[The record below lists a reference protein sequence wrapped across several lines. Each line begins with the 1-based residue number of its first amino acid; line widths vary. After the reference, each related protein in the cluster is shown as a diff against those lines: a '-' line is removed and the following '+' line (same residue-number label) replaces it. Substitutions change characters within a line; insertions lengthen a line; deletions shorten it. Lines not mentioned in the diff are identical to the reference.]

1 MFRHRIGKRSL
12 ETSIALASFLSCVA
26 GMVNVVG
33 FLAIQK
39 LTTNVTGHFAF
50 FIEAF
55 DQLKFWEGL
64 IYIYYVLFFLLGAFV
79 SNTIIEIVYRKAKRY
94 AFSIPILL
102 EITLLVCA
110 GLFLH
115 PFIHTHPDFIAFLLL
130 FTMGLQ
136 NALVTKISS
145 SVIRTT
151 HLTGI
156 FTDLGI
162 ELSQLFFYNSSEQK
176 KQLTDSIKLKFT
188 IIFSFFIGGI
198 IAGLFYNT
206 FALKTL
212 IIAAAIL
219 FVGLIWKNIKLL
231 FYDYRTIKK

>member
-50 FIEAF
+50 FMEEF
-55 DQLKFWEGL
+55 DQLRFWEGL
-64 IYIYYVLFFLLGAFV
+64 IYIYYILFFLLGAFV

-94 AFSIPILL
+94 AFSVPIIL
-102 EITLLVCA
+102 EISLLICV
-110 GLFLH
+110 GLFFT
-115 PFIHTHPDFIAFLLL
+115 PYIQSHPDIIAFTLL

-145 SVIRTT
+145 AVVRTT
-151 HLTGI
+151 HLTGL

-162 ELSQLFFYNSSEQK
+162 ELSQLFFYNTQEQK
-176 KQLTDSIKLKFT
+176 KQLTDSLKLRFT
-188 IIFSFFIGGI
+188 IIFFFFIGGV

-219 FVGLIWKNIKLL
+219 LIGLLWKNIKLL

>member
-64 IYIYYVLFFLLGAFV
+64 IYIYYVIFFLLGAFV

-115 PFIHTHPDFIAFLLL
+115 PFIHTYPDFIAFILL

-151 HLTGI
+151 HLTGL

>member
-33 FLAIQK
+33 FLSIQK

-50 FIEAF
+50 FMEEF
-55 DQLKFWEGL
+55 DQLHFWEGL
-64 IYIYYVLFFLLGAFV
+64 INIYYIVFFLLGAFV
-79 SNTIIEIVYRKAKRY
+79 SNTIIEIVYRRAKRY
-94 AFSIPILL
+94 AFSIPIIVEIILL
-102 EITLLVCA
+102 IGT
-110 GLFLH
+110 GLFLDA
-115 PFIHTHPDFIAFLLL
+115 FIYTYPDLIAFILL

-136 NALVTKISS
+136 NALVTKISF

-151 HLTGI
+151 HLTGL

-162 ELSQLFFYNSSEQK
+162 ELSQLFFYSSPEQK
-176 KQLTDSIKLKFT
+176 KQLTDSIKLRFT
-188 IIFSFFIGGI
+188 IIFSFFIGGV

-212 IIAAAIL
+212 MIAAAIL
-219 FVGLIWKNIKLL
+219 FVGLIWKNIKRL
-231 FYDYRTIKK
+231 FYDHRTIKK

>member
-50 FIEAF
+50 FMEEF
-55 DQLKFWEGL
+55 DQLRFWEGL
-64 IYIYYVLFFLLGAFV
+64 IYIYYILFFLLGAFV

-94 AFSIPILL
+94 AFSVPIIL
-102 EITLLVCA
+102 EISLLICVGLFFTPYIQSHPDIIAFTLLFA
-110 GLFLH
+110 
-115 PFIHTHPDFIAFLLL
+115 
-130 FTMGLQ
+130 MGLQ

-145 SVIRTT
+145 AVVRTT
-151 HLTGI
+151 HLTGL

-162 ELSQLFFYNSSEQK
+162 ELSQLFFYNTQEQK
-176 KQLTDSIKLKFT
+176 KQLTDSLKLRFT
-188 IIFSFFIGGI
+188 IIFFFFIGGV

-219 FVGLIWKNIKLL
+219 LIGLLWKNIKLL

>member
-50 FIEAF
+50 FIEEF

-64 IYIYYVLFFLLGAFV
+64 IYIYYILFFLLGAFI
-79 SNTIIEIVYRKAKRY
+79 SNTIIEVVYRKAKRY

-102 EITLLVCA
+102 EIALLIYA
-110 GLFLH
+110 GLFLQ
-115 PFIHTHPDFIAFLLL
+115 PFIHSHPDSIAFILL

-136 NALVTKISS
+136 NALVTKISAA
-145 SVIRTT
+145 VIRTT
-151 HLTGI
+151 HLTGL

-162 ELSQLFFYNSSEQK
+162 ELSQLFFYNSPEQK
-176 KQLTDSIKLKFT
+176 KQLTDSIKLRFT
-188 IIFSFFIGGI
+188 IIFFFFIGGV
-198 IAGLFYNT
+198 IAGIFYNT
-206 FALKTL
+206 FVLKTL
-212 IIAAAIL
+212 LLAAAIL
-219 FVGLIWKNIKLL
+219 FVGLLWKNIKLL

>member
-12 ETSIALASFLSCVA
+12 DTSIALASFLSCVA

-50 FIEAF
+50 FMEEF
-55 DQLKFWEGL
+55 DQLRFWDGL
-64 IYIYYVLFFLLGAFV
+64 IYIYYILFFLLGAFV
-79 SNTIIEIVYRKAKRY
+79 SNTIIEIVYRKNKRY
-94 AFSIPILL
+94 AFSIPIIL
-102 EITLLVCA
+102 EIILLICA
-110 GLFLH
+110 GLFLA
-115 PFIHTHPDFIAFLLL
+115 PFIHSHPDIIAFILL

-145 SVIRTT
+145 AVIRTT
-151 HLTGI
+151 HLTGL

-162 ELSQLFFYNSSEQK
+162 ELSQLFFYNTQEQK
-176 KQLTDSIKLKFT
+176 KQLTDSIKLRFT
-188 IIFSFFIGGI
+188 IIFFFFIGGV

-219 FVGLIWKNIKLL
+219 FVGLLWKNIKLL

>member
-50 FIEAF
+50 FMEEF

-64 IYIYYVLFFLLGAFV
+64 IYIYYILFFLLGAFV

-102 EITLLVCA
+102 EITLLICT
-110 GLFLH
+110 GLFLD
-115 PFIHTHPDFIAFLLL
+115 PFIQSHPDIIAFILL

-145 SVIRTT
+145 AVIRTT
-151 HLTGI
+151 HLTGL

-162 ELSQLFFYNSSEQK
+162 ELSQLFFYNTQEQK
-176 KQLTDSIKLKFT
+176 KQLTDSIKLRFT
-188 IIFSFFIGGI
+188 IIFFFFIGGV
-198 IAGLFYNT
+198 IAGIFYNT

-212 IIAAAIL
+212 LISAAIL
-219 FVGLIWKNIKLL
+219 FVGLLWKNIKLL

>member
-102 EITLLVCA
+102 EITLLVC
-110 GLFLH
+110 GGFFLH
-115 PFIHTHPDFIAFLLL
+115 PFIHTHPDLIAFILL

-151 HLTGI
+151 HLTGL

-162 ELSQLFFYNSSEQK
+162 ELSQMFFYNTPEQK
-176 KQLTDSIKLKFT
+176 KQLTDSIKLRFT
-188 IIFSFFIGGI
+188 IILSFFIGGV
-198 IAGLFYNT
+198 IAGLIYNI

-212 IIAAAIL
+212 IIAASIL

>member
-50 FIEAF
+50 FIEEF
-55 DQLKFWEGL
+55 DQLKFWDGL
-64 IYIYYVLFFLLGAFV
+64 IYIYYILFFLLGAFV
-79 SNTIIEIVYRKAKRY
+79 SNTTIEIVYRKAKRY

-102 EITLLVCA
+102 EITLLVCT

-115 PFIHTHPDFIAFLLL
+115 PFIHTHPNIIAFILL

-151 HLTGI
+151 HLTGL

-162 ELSQLFFYNSSEQK
+162 ELSQLFFYNTSEQK
-176 KQLTDSIKLKFT
+176 KQLTNSIKLRFT
-188 IIFSFFIGGI
+188 IIFFFFIGGV

-212 IIAAAIL
+212 IIAATLL
-219 FVGLIWKNIKLL
+219 FIGLIWKNIKLL